1 VSFAFILGLISI
13 CTFTIYE
20 GNYGVGSY
28 NFGSVSFNGAG
39 DGGVGVWQLT
49 ANRIVANDLKIGWS
63 RIFWMGFGVLF
74 TIGLYGIRYRFPSL
88 ALHPIGLAISGSDVL
103 RSGISS
109 IFIVW
114 AAKTLIL
121 RFGGLNLYRKAKPLV
136 MGILIGYLAAV
147 AGGIVVD
154 TIWFPG
160 LGHKVHGW

>member
-1 VSFAFILGLISI
+1 
-13 CTFTIYE
+13 
-20 GNYGVGSY
+20 
-28 NFGSVSFNGAG
+28 
-39 DGGVGVWQLT
+39 
-49 ANRIVANDLKIGWS
+49 
-63 RIFWMGFGVLF
+63 MGFGVLF